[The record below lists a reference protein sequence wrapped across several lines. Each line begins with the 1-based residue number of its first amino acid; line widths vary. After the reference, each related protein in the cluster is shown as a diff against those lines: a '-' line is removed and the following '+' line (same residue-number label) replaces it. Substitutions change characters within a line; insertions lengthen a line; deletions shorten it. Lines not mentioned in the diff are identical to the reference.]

1 MHECAKKERE
11 VAGLENWKNP
21 GTMETLDST
30 YTPKN
35 MSKWATVK

>member
-1 MHECAKKERE
+1 MNVQKKERE